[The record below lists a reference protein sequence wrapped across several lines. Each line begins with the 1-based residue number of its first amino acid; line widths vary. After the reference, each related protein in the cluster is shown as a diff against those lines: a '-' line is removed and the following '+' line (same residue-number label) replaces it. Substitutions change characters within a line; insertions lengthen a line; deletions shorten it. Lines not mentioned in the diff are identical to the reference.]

1 MNIKEIIVETI
12 ETVNKLSEKKGYNRY
27 IKKHPLEKMF
37 MILLYQQYSGL
48 DYGRSLTVYLD
59 KMIGETTDSLSQSE
73 LSKKLC
79 YRLPVEPFKEV
90 YEFLLSRTRSQVN
103 NKTRRK
109 LKRMIRIIDS
119 TALSASSSMK
129 YAKHRRNK
137 NGFKMHTV
145 IDENYFPDSVRL
157 KNGRSSDRKSLKWAI
172 KEGYIHIFDRGYND
186 YSQFQWISE
195 RNASFVTRAW
205 GNIRYT
211 TIRNR
216 KVGYK
221 QKENGI
227 ISDKYIEVIEDRKEN
242 VRLCFRM
249 VTFGFN
255 DSKNEY
261 QEFSLLTNLMNHG
274 SEEIAKL
281 YRERWNIELVFRWL
295 KTFLKVDHWLS
306 RSKNG
311 VLIQIYTALC
321 AYLMAL
327 MAKMGNQQTYRIMKD
342 AMYEFLKEFKVAMY
356 SFNRGSNI
364 EEFFLE
370 SS

>member
-12 ETVNKLSEKKGYNRY
+12 KAVNKLSEKNEYNRY
-27 IKKHPLEKMF
+27 IKKYYFEKMF
-37 MILLYQQYSGL
+37 MILLYHQYSGL
-48 DYGRSLTVYLD
+48 DYGRSLTVYLN
-59 KMIGETTDSLSQSE
+59 KMIGDTTDCLSQSE

-79 YRLPVEPFKEV
+79 YRLSVKPFKEI
-90 YEFLLSRTRSQVN
+90 YEILLSRAKEQK
-103 NKTRRK
+103 NKKILRK
-109 LKRMIRIIDS
+109 LKRLIRIIDS
-119 TALSASSSMK
+119 TTLPASLSMK
-129 YAKHRRNK
+129 YDKHRQNK

-145 IDENYFPDSVRL
+145 LDENYLPDSIKL

-195 RNASFVTRAW
+195 QNAFFVTRAW
-205 GNIRYT
+205 NNIKYT

-216 KVGYK
+216 NVGQL

-227 ISDKYIEVIEDRKEN
+227 ISDKYIEVIQDKKEN
-242 VRLCFRM
+242 VKLCLRM
-249 VTFGFN
+249 VTFGFI
-255 DSKNEY
+255 DSKKEY
-261 QEFSLLTNLMNHG
+261 QEFSLITNLMKDR

-321 AYLMAL
+321 AYLMAFI
-327 MAKMGNQQTYRIMKD
+327 AKMGNQQAYRIMKD
-342 AMYEFLKEFKVAMY
+342 AIYEFLKYFLKAMDY
-356 SFNRGSNI
+356 KHGVNI
-364 EEFFLE
+364 EELFHE

>member
-1 MNIKEIIVETI
+1 MNTNEIIVETI
-12 ETVNKLSEKKGYNRY
+12 EAVNKLSEKNEYNRY
-27 IKKHPLEKMF
+27 IKKHSLEKMF

-48 DYGRSLTVYLD
+48 DYGRSLTVYLN
-59 KMIGETTDSLSQSE
+59 KMIGETTDCLSQSE

-90 YEFLLSRTRSQVN
+90 YEILLSRTKGQK
-103 NKTRRK
+103 NKKIRRK

-119 TALSASSSMK
+119 TVLPASLSMK

-145 IDENYFPDSVRL
+145 LDENYFSDSIKL

-172 KEGYIHIFDRGYND
+172 KEEYIHIFDRGYND

-195 RNASFVTRAW
+195 QNAFFITRAW
-205 GNIRYT
+205 NNIKYA

-216 KVGYK
+216 KVGHQ

-227 ISDKYIEVIEDRKEN
+227 ISDKYIEVIQDKKEN
-242 VRLCFRM
+242 VKLCLRM
-249 VTFGFN
+249 VTFGFIN
-255 DSKNEY
+255 SQKEY
-261 QEFSLLTNLMNHG
+261 QKFSLITNLMNHR
-274 SEEIAKL
+274 SEEIAEL

-311 VLIQIYTALC
+311 ILIQIYTALC
-321 AYLMAL
+321 AYFMAV

-342 AMYEFLKEFKVAMY
+342 AIYEFLKYFLKAMDY
-356 SFNRGSNI
+356 NHGANI
-364 EEFFLE
+364 EDIFLE